1 MSYKTD
7 MNKFKVVVYVVRKI
21 SSNWRCKKCEMLLQS
36 LFYLSVQKYDTTSLS
51 THCMSWFFRVGSS
64 ETTKKLKNPRKCQQN
79 WRTLCCCFSQLLS
92 PVIFLSAW
100 RKKKQ
105 CEIVLRNNLLFSLKV
120 RKDFFFLLKF
130 YQITFWSRL
139 LIFLVGIPQTN
150 RVR

>member
-21 SSNWRCKKCEMLLQS
+21 SSNWRCKKCEMLFQS

-79 WRTLCCCFSQLLS
+79 WRTLCCFSQLLS

-120 RKDFFFLLKF
+120 RKDSFFLLKF

-139 LIFLVGIPQTN
+139 LIFLVGIAQTN